1 VNFNPVRLFG
11 ARPQKRALDESS
23 ELYRALAIYNQ
34 TASGFSVN
42 DETALP
48 TRRRSHTR
56 GGGGGGF
63 PLVAHRTTAQLWPR
77 AVVRLRV

>member
-1 VNFNPVRLFG
+1 MNFNPLRLFG

-48 TRRRSHTR
+48 TPQVPAYPWSGLAARADLQL
-56 GGGGGGF
+56 GGLSRFG
-63 PLVAHRTTAQLWPR
+63 A
-77 AVVRLRV
+77 

>member
-1 VNFNPVRLFG
+1 MNFNPLRLFG

-48 TRRRSHTR
+48 TPRCPHTH
-56 GGGGGGF
+56 G
-63 PLVAHRTTAQLWPR
+63 AAWPR
-77 AVVRLRV
+77 VPIFSLAACRGLEREPQHLL